1 MENTDNITRF
11 KWSRTYLLQLKG
23 KGTWFFDPKE
33 RTENI
38 ATFGYR
44 ITDGGEIQTLNA
56 IVFVPTG
63 HDYEVAGPIEW
74 NGTKVF
80 LEANRSIP
88 RSFTTK
94 RNEKGE
100 ITAIVG
106 DKTVKYEDHM
116 KAFEEKDKE
125 FLKY

>member
-38 ATFGYR
+38 ATFEYR

-74 NGTKVF
+74 QGTKVF
-80 LEANRSIP
+80 LEANRYIP
-88 RSFTTK
+88 RSFTSK

-100 ITAIVG
+100 LLAIVG
-106 DKTVKYEDHM
+106 DKTVKFEDHR
-116 KAFEEKDKE
+116 KVFKEKDEE
-125 FLKY
+125 FYKI

>member
-38 ATFGYR
+38 ITFTYR
-44 ITDGGEIQTLNA
+44 IKDGGELQELHA
-56 IVFVPTG
+56 MVFVPNG

-100 ITAIVG
+100 IMAIVS
-106 DKTVKYEDHM
+106 DKTVKFEDHM
-116 KAFEEKDKE
+116 KAFEEKDEE

>member
-23 KGTWFFDPKE
+23 KGTWFFNPKE

-38 ATFGYR
+38 ATFEYR
-44 ITDGGEIQTLNA
+44 ITAGGKIQTLHA
-56 IVFVPTG
+56 FVFVPTG

-74 NGTKVF
+74 QGRKVF

-100 ITAIVG
+100 ILAIVG
-106 DKTVKYEDHM
+106 DKIVKYEDHR
-116 KAFEEKDKE
+116 KAFEEKDEE
-125 FLKY
+125 FYKI

>member
-23 KGTWFFDPKE
+23 KGTWFFDPQE

-38 ATFGYR
+38 ITFTYR
-44 ITDGGEIQTLNA
+44 IKDGGKLQELHA
-56 IVFVPTG
+56 MVFVPNG

-94 RNEKGE
+94 RNENGE
-100 ITAIVG
+100 LMAIVG

-116 KAFEEKDKE
+116 KAFEEKDEE

>member
-1 MENTDNITRF
+1 MENADNITRF

-23 KGTWFFDPKE
+23 KGTWFFSPKE

-38 ATFGYR
+38 ITFTYR
-44 ITDGGEIQTLNA
+44 IKDGGELQELHA
-56 IVFVPTG
+56 MVFVPTG

-94 RNEKGE
+94 RNENGE
-100 ITAIVG
+100 IMAIVG
-106 DKTVKYEDHM
+106 DKTVNFEDHG
-116 KAFEEKDKE
+116 KTFEEKDEE
-125 FLKY
+125 FLKC

>member
-23 KGTWFFDPKE
+23 KGTWFFNPKE

-38 ATFGYR
+38 ATFEYR
-44 ITDGGEIQTLNA
+44 ITDGGDIQTLNA

-80 LEANRSIP
+80 LEANRYIP

-100 ITAIVG
+100 IMAIVG
-106 DKTVKYEDHM
+106 DKTVKFEDHM
-116 KAFEEKDKE
+116 KAFEEKDEE

>member
-38 ATFGYR
+38 ATFEYR
-44 ITDGGEIQTLNA
+44 ITAGGEIQTLHA
-56 IVFVPTG
+56 FVFVPTG

-74 NGTKVF
+74 NGRKVF

-94 RNEKGE
+94 RNKKGE
-100 ITAIVG
+100 ILAIVG
-106 DKTVKYEDHM
+106 DKIVKYEDHR
-116 KAFEEKDKE
+116 KAFEEKDEE
-125 FLKY
+125 FYKI